1 MNKLKIRD
9 EVILGGHFKGDMFDL
24 FQVTGEDR
32 TRYMQGQLTADLKSI
47 STNEG
52 LLNTRLTQHGK
63 VVSYLYYLVGTN
75 CDYMIVPKETSV
87 VLKSDLEKFIIMD
100 DVEITTSTNKAQFS
114 FGLESFSK
122 KDENDFRVNIFDEPG
137 VISIVEEYE
146 DLEFLDENKLEQYAV
161 LTGYPVWN
169 KTVKENEFINDS
181 RLNELA
187 ISYKKGC
194 FLGQETVAKINNNR
208 GAAYYPT
215 LLEFAETNQFFAS
228 GNILMIEERKGG
240 EVIGSTEVDGKNYV
254 LVKLYRDFRV
264 DKKKL
269 EVSFENKKLKATVH
283 YAPLFGSFDKNQKA
297 EYYYDH
303 AISLFQNDEE
313 QMALKYL
320 YATVQLKPDFADA
333 YEVIGVILGRHEKY
347 NEGIEYMDKLLAV
360 DESSVMAHT
369 NKSLYL
375 MKLGKIEEAEEQK
388 SMATVKT
395 FERLGKEAAAKRA
408 AADEAQKRDAEI
420 ERRES
425 MFKQVLEIDENDVLA
440 NYGMADIYFYR
451 KNYSAAIEHLDVVL
465 AEDAQYSNG
474 YYLLGKCLLET
485 GNTVRA
491 KDVLEKGVVVASKRG
506 DMMPANGMQSLLNSI
521 N

>member
-9 EVILGGHFKGDMFDL
+9 EIILGGHFRGDMFDL
-24 FQVTGEDR
+24 FLVTGEDR
-32 TRYMQGQLTADLKSI
+32 NRYMQGQLTADLKSI

-63 VVSYLYYLVGTN
+63 VVSYLYYLLDTE
-75 CDYMIVPKETSV
+75 CDYMIVPKETSEI
-87 VLKSDLEKFIIMD
+87 LKGDLEKFIIMD
-100 DVEITTSTNKAQFS
+100 DVEIKASNKKVQFS
-114 FGLESFSK
+114 FGLESFNRK
-122 KDENDFRVNIFDEPG
+122 NGKNFNVNIFDEPG
-137 VISIVEEYE
+137 VITIVEDYE
-146 DLEFLDENKLEQYAV
+146 DLDFLDENKLDQYAI
-161 LTGYPVWN
+161 LTGYPIWN

-215 LLEFAETNQFFAS
+215 LLEFTEMDDNFIP
-228 GNILMIEERKGG
+228 GNILMIEDRKGG

-264 DKKKL
+264 DKKNL
-269 EVSFENKKLKATVH
+269 EVTFENKNVKATVH
-283 YAPLFGSFDKNQKA
+283 YAPLFGPYDKNQKA
-297 EYYYDH
+297 EYYYDY

-320 YATVQLKPDFADA
+320 YATIQLKPDFADA

-408 AADEAQKRDAEI
+408 ALDEAQKREAEI

-425 MFKQVLEIDENDVLA
+425 MFKQVLEIDEKDVLA
-440 NYGMADIYFYR
+440 NYGMADIYYYR
-451 KNYSAAIEHLDVVL
+451 KKYTAAIAHLDVVL
-465 AEDAQYSNG
+465 SEDVQYSNG
-474 YYLLGKCLLET
+474 YYLLGKCLLEI
-485 GNTVRA
+485 GDTVKA
-491 KDVLEKGVVVASKRG
+491 KDVLEKGVIVASKRG

-521 N
+521 H